1 MKKGGEQSGNSNTG
15 HGDWIEI
22 EQWNWFWAM
31 TYPSEEV
38 SSSVQPSASNI
49 ISSFGL
55 RSPVNNADV
64 PKTRIQ

>member
-1 MKKGGEQSGNSNTG
+1 M
-15 HGDWIEI
+15 
-22 EQWNWFWAM
+22 A
-31 TYPSEEV
+31 YPSEVV

-49 ISSFGL
+49 ISSFGR